1 MRTMLQ
7 PWMIAADLAPGDLKS
22 VERDWSE
29 VCLHRIDSAERP
41 HFAMAYAKL
50 WAEFGAS
57 DEMEEEPVIISRLS
71 SDGTAMEG
79 GCALRYRL
87 MLVLAG
93 EAFAAVR
100 DHTAIV
106 SEGIPGAVV
115 HLSHNLVAP
124 DWRRSGLA
132 GWLRALPIQTARH
145 ALQAQHRSVEEPITL
160 VGEMEHPDTNDEATM
175 IRLSA
180 YERAG
185 FLKADP
191 RLIPYHQ
198 PDFRSAAEIDES
210 GGARPLPMQLLVR
223 RVGREQEREVE
234 TREIQRLAETLYRM
248 YSRGFRV
255 QDMEA
260 ACRTLKDYPA
270 PDTKVALLRP
280 TA

>member
-1 MRTMLQ
+1 MLQ
-7 PWMIAADLAPGDLKS
+7 PWMIATDLAPGDTKS
-22 VERDWSE
+22 TTRDWSD
-29 VCLHRIDSAERP
+29 VCLHRIESAESP
-41 HFAMAYAKL
+41 HFAMAYGKL
-50 WAEFGAS
+50 WAEFGEI
-57 DEMEEEPVIISRLS
+57 DEMEEEPVIISRLGW
-71 SDGTAMEG
+71 DGSTMEG

-93 EAFAAVR
+93 ETFAAVR

-106 SEGIPGAVV
+106 SKDFPGAVV
-115 HLSHNLVAP
+115 HMSHNLVAP

-132 GWLRALPIQTARH
+132 GWLRALPIQTARQ
-145 ALQAQHRSVEEPITL
+145 ALKAQNRPADEPITL
-160 VGEMEHPDTNDEATM
+160 VGEMEHPDPSDEATM

-191 RLIPYHQ
+191 RAIPYHQ

-210 GGARPLPMQLLVR
+210 GGAQPLPMQLLIR
-223 RVGREQEREVE
+223 RVGREQEREVG

-248 YSRGFRV
+248 YSRDFRE
-255 QDMEA
+255 QDMRVA
-260 ACRTLKDYPA
+260 RQTLNDYPD
-270 PDTKVALLRP
+270 PETKVALLPP

>member
-1 MRTMLQ
+1 MLQ

-22 VERDWSE
+22 AARDWSE
-29 VCLHRIDSAERP
+29 VCLHRIESSESP
-41 HFAMAYAKL
+41 HFAMAYGKL
-50 WAEFGAS
+50 WGEFGEI
-57 DEMEEEPVIISRLS
+57 DEMEEEPIIIRRLRW
-71 SDGTAMEG
+71 DGATMEG

-115 HLSHNLVAP
+115 HLSHNLVASE
-124 DWRRSGLA
+124 WRRSGLA
-132 GWLRALPIQTARH
+132 GWMRALPIQTARH
-145 ALQAQHRSVEEPITL
+145 ALQAQNRPADEPITL
-160 VGEMEHPDTNDEATM
+160 VGEMEHPDPNDEATM

-191 RLIPYHQ
+191 RVIPYHQ

-210 GGARPLPMQLLVR
+210 GGACPLPMQLLVR

-248 YSRGFRV
+248 YARDFRD
-255 QDMEA
+255 QDMDA
-260 ACRTLKDYPA
+260 AYRTLKDYPS
-270 PDTKVALLRP
+270 PETKVALLP
-280 TA
+280 PAS